1 MTMKITDVMDQIYVD
16 SVTLTAGE
24 IPAADEVL
32 ALTRQKLGMNK
43 KSRVPAKAFLIA
55 AVVAALGIT
64 AGAVGYS
71 LHQATRIDLG
81 ISDAEDIPEY
91 VEYPYD
97 SASDVAAS
105 ETDSLLVVE
114 ETVTPELSDIYVSG
128 AKIELISALCAGN
141 RVTAYLSISPV
152 TSEMAEIA
160 ARHDPAMLPV
170 WNTGEV
176 AEAAGGVSLDGISSS
191 GRQVEY
197 DAETQTAL
205 VRYELEG
212 DVFSQTD
219 AFTVGI
225 TWENYESD
233 DNIDYRYF
241 GTVTIPITP
250 AEEVHIP
257 INIPYS
263 NDYLDTETAVLTDIA
278 ISANHIT
285 CNVDYQSFDDY
296 CAEHGEDAWQL
307 IGDAYWGYYR
317 KANGTYHADDTYNEL
332 DAQVAYHRSWS
343 ASFNSVLEDAVLTL
357 SDGTEISLDKLQ
369 PITADSYT
377 PYFFELPTPVSLAQV
392 KSVTI
397 DGITYSVGQGE

>member
-1 MTMKITDVMDQIYVD
+1 MTMRITDVMDQIYVD
-16 SVTLTAGE
+16 SVTLTADE

-71 LHQATRIDLG
+71 LHQTARMDLG
-81 ISDAEDIPEY
+81 ISGAAEIPEY

-97 SASDVAAS
+97 SASDVFAS
-105 ETDSLLVVE
+105 EADSLLAGE
-114 ETVTPELSDIYVSG
+114 ETVTPALSGINVSG

-160 ARHDPAMLPV
+160 ARHDPAMPPV
-170 WNTGEV
+170 WNTGVV
-176 AEAAGGVSLDGISSS
+176 AEPAGGVSLEGMSSS

-205 VRYELEG
+205 VRFELEG

-257 INIPYS
+257 INLPYS
-263 NDYLDTETAVLTDIA
+263 NDYLNARTAVLTEMA

-296 CAEHGEDAWQL
+296 CAEYGEDAWQY
-307 IGDAYWGYYR
+307 IGDAYWEYYR
-317 KANGTYHADDTYNEL
+317 KTNGTYHADDTYDEL
-332 DAQVAYHRSWS
+332 DARVAYHRSWR
-343 ASFNSVLEDAVLTL
+343 ASFDSVLEDAVLTL